1 MSVLVFADSSEGKF
15 KKSAFEV
22 VSYGKKVAEQL
33 GSNVV
38 AVTINVADASAT
50 ATPMPLPMTRRAS
63 SRSSAMRSVWR
74 QAPISISR
82 PTSHTMSRLK

>member
-1 MSVLVFADSSEGKF
+1 MSVLVFADSTEGKF

-38 AVTINVADASAT
+38 VVTINANSTEELYTYGAEKVV
-50 ATPMPLPMTRRAS
+50 
-63 SRSSAMRSVWR
+63 SVKNDSL
-74 QAPISISR
+74 SIFNAKNTQFCLSNGFALN
-82 PTSHTMSRLK
+82 TTHD